1 MKHPHLQKCFPKLST
16 FRNAHND
23 TIINKLLEMC
33 TQSGQQTT
41 SRISELIYR
50 AGQGMQ
56 PLESW
61 IQSFHRVDFLCKEG
75 EEVLPY
81 IRQKNAMLNWDVRY
95 KHDKF

>member
-1 MKHPHLQKCFPKLST
+1 
-16 FRNAHND
+16 
-23 TIINKLLEMC
+23 
-33 TQSGQQTT
+33 
-41 SRISELIYR
+41 
-50 AGQGMQ
+50 MQ

-61 IQSFHRVDFLCKEG
+61 IQSFHRVNFLYEEG